1 MRLFNVL
8 IIILI
13 DMIKFFEVLP
23 AALSWLTLILMFL
36 VSWKA
41 PFWAAIFIILF
52 DTYWLLKTLYLSL
65 HLRHSF
71 NKMRENEKMDWL
83 KQLSERESFARSDL
97 SRGSDLGLK
106 AKNWQDIYHLV
117 ILPMYNEPYEVVRG
131 SFESL
136 SRMNYPK
143 DKIIVVLATEERAG
157 EEFQE
162 LAKKIGSEFGNVF
175 YKFLI
180 TVHPANL
187 PNEIPGK
194 GSNESYSAEETR
206 KKIIDPLKID
216 YENILVSVF
225 DVDTQIGGEYFG
237 LLTHKFLTCDKPQR
251 TSFQPI
257 PLFTNNIYEAPALA
271 RVVSFSATFWHMM
284 QQSRPERMTTFSS
297 HSMPFKAL
305 VEIGYWQKDVV
316 SEDSRIFW
324 QLFLHYDGDWRVE
337 PMFYSVSMDANVA
350 QNFWKTMI
358 NIYKQQRRWG
368 FGAENVPYMLDGF
381 RKNKNIPF
389 GVKSWWSFNVIEG
402 FHSWA
407 TNAIFIFAL
416 GWLPVLIG
424 GNAFDRTVLAYNLP
438 VITRWI
444 LSLSMIGIASSAVL
458 SIILLPKKPE
468 GLKIR
473 HYAVYLLQWILMPFT
488 LIIFG
493 AIPGLEAQTR
503 LALGGKFRL
512 GFWVTPKGR
521 YTANSQQ
528 MTGK

>member
-1 MRLFNVL
+1 
-8 IIILI
+8 
-13 DMIKFFEVLP
+13 MIKFFEILP
-23 AALSWLTLILMFL
+23 ATLSWLTLVLMFV

-41 PFWAAIFIILF
+41 AFWAAIFIILF

-65 HLRHSF
+65 HLRHAF
-71 NKMRENEKMDWL
+71 NQMRENEKVNWL
-83 KQLSERESFARSDL
+83 NE
-97 SRGSDLGLK
+97 LGLLTNDK
-106 AKNWQDIYHLV
+106 RPTTHNVGNWKDIYHLV
-117 ILPMYNEPYEVVRG
+117 ILPMYNEPYEVVKG

-136 SRMNYPK
+136 AKINYPK
-143 DKIIVVLATEERAG
+143 EKMIVVLATEERAG
-157 EEFQE
+157 EKFQE
-162 LAKKIGSEFGNVF
+162 VARKIESEFGSKF
-175 YKFLI
+175 YKFLV
-180 TVHPANL
+180 TTHPMDL
-187 PNEIPGK
+187 PDEIPGK

-206 KKIIDPLKID
+206 KNIIDPLNIK

-225 DVDTQIGGEYFG
+225 DVDTQIGGEYFA
-237 LLTHKFLTCDKPQR
+237 LLTYKYLTCKKPQR

-284 QQSRPERMTTFSS
+284 QQARPERMTTFSS

-337 PMFYSVSMDANVA
+337 PMFYPVSMDANVA
-350 QNFWKTMI
+350 QNFWKTAI

-368 FGAENVPYMLDGF
+368 YGAENVPYMLDGF
-381 RKNKNIPF
+381 RKNKNIDF
-389 GVKSWWSFNVIEG
+389 KTKFYWSFNVIEG

-424 GNAFDRTVLAYNLP
+424 GVDFDKTVLAYNLP
-438 VITRWI
+438 SITRWI
-444 LSLSMIGIASSAVL
+444 LSLSMVGIASSAVL
-458 SIILLPKKPE
+458 GIILLPKKAE
-468 GLKIR
+468 KFKIW
-473 HYAVYLLQWILMPFT
+473 HYMIYFFQWILMPLT

-503 LALGGKFRL
+503 LALGGRFKL

-521 YTANSQQ
+521 YVAN
-528 MTGK
+528 KV

>member
-1 MRLFNVL
+1 
-8 IIILI
+8 
-13 DMIKFFEVLP
+13 MIKFFEVLP
-23 AALSWLTLILMFL
+23 ATLSWLTLALMFL
-36 VSWKA
+36 ASWKA
-41 PFWAAIFIILF
+41 AFWAAIFIILF
-52 DTYWLLKTLYLSL
+52 DIYWLLKTLYLSL
-65 HLRHSF
+65 HLRHTF
-71 NKMRENEKMDWL
+71 NKMRENEKINWL
-83 KQLSERESFARSDL
+83 KQLNELNPSTRASTEL
-97 SRGSDLGLK
+97 SRMSSGLR
-106 AKNWQDIYHLV
+106 WQDIYHLV
-117 ILPMYNEPYEVVRG
+117 ILPMYNEPYEIVRD

-136 SRMNYPK
+136 IKINYPK
-143 DKIIVVLATEERAG
+143 EKMIVVLAAEERAG
-157 EEFQE
+157 DKFQE
-162 LAKKIGSEFGNVF
+162 VARKIEAEFSNKF
-175 YKFLI
+175 YKFLL
-180 TVHPANL
+180 TTHPMDL
-187 PNEIPGK
+187 PGEIPGK
-194 GSNESYSAEETR
+194 GSNENYAAREV
-206 KKIIDPLKID
+206 KKIIIDPLNIN

-225 DVDTQIGGEYFG
+225 DVDTRISGEYFA
-237 LLTHKFLTCDKPQR
+237 LLTHKFLTCEKPQR

-257 PLFTNNIYEAPALA
+257 PLFINNIYEAPALA

-284 QQSRPERMTTFSS
+284 QQARPERMTTFSS

-337 PMFYSVSMDANVA
+337 PMFYPVSMDANVA
-350 QNFWKTMI
+350 QNFWQTAV

-389 GVKSWWSFNVIEG
+389 KTKFYWAFNVIEG

-424 GNAFDRTVLAYNLP
+424 GDAFDRTILAYNLP

-444 LSLSMIGIASSAVL
+444 LSLSMIGIASSAILGV
-458 SIILLPKKPE
+458 ILLPKKPE
-468 GLKIR
+468 GLKIWQ
-473 HYAVYLLQWILMPFT
+473 YILYFFQWILMPFT

-503 LALGGKFRL
+503 LALGGRFRL

-521 YTANSQQ
+521 YKNTESRI
-528 MTGK
+528 

>member
-1 MRLFNVL
+1 
-8 IIILI
+8 
-13 DMIKFFEVLP
+13 MIRFFEILP
-23 AALSWLTLILMFL
+23 ATLSWLTIFLMFL

-41 PFWAAIFIILF
+41 AFWAAIFIILF

-65 HLRHSF
+65 HLRYAF
-71 NKMRENEKMDWL
+71 NKMRNNEK
-83 KQLSERESFARSDL
+83 
-97 SRGSDLGLK
+97 
-106 AKNWQDIYHLV
+106 KNWLQELGGIKNSFIPWGDIYHLV
-117 ILPMYNEPYEVVRG
+117 ILPMYNEPYEVVRE

-136 SRMNYPK
+136 GKINYPK
-143 DKIIVVLATEERAG
+143 EKMIVVLATEERAG
-157 EEFQE
+157 SQFQAS
-162 LAKKIGSEFGNVF
+162 AKKIEAEFGNKF
-175 YKFLI
+175 YKFLV
-180 TVHPANL
+180 TTHPKDL
-187 PNEIPGK
+187 PDEIPGK
-194 GSNESYSAEETR
+194 GSNESYSAEEVK
-206 KKIIDPLKID
+206 KKIIDPLGIK

-225 DVDTQIGGEYFG
+225 DVDTQIGAEYFG
-237 LLTHKFLTCDKPQR
+237 LLTYKFLTCEKPQR

-257 PLFTNNIYEAPALA
+257 PLFTNNIFEAPALA

-284 QQSRPERMTTFSS
+284 QQARPERLTTFSS

-305 VEIGYWQKDVV
+305 VEIGYWHKDVV

-337 PMFYSVSMDANVA
+337 PMFYPVSMDANVA
-350 QNFWKTMI
+350 PGFWKTMI

-368 FGAENVPYMLDGF
+368 WGVENVPYLLDGF

-389 GVKSWWSFNVIEG
+389 KTKFYWGFNILEG

-407 TNAIFIFAL
+407 TNAIMIFAL

-424 GNAFDRTVLAYNLP
+424 GANFGNTVLAYNLP
-438 VITRWI
+438 EITRWI
-444 LSLSMIGIASSAVL
+444 LTLAMVGIASSAIL
-458 SIILLPKKPE
+458 SIILLPPKPK
-468 GLKIR
+468 GFR
-473 HYAVYLLQWILMPFT
+473 FWHYALYLLQWVLMPIT

-521 YTANSQQ
+521 YIE
-528 MTGK
+528 

>member
-1 MRLFNVL
+1 
-8 IIILI
+8 
-13 DMIKFFEVLP
+13 MIKFFEVLP
-23 AALSWLTLILMFL
+23 ATLSWLTLLLMFL
-36 VSWKA
+36 ASWKA
-41 PFWAAIFIILF
+41 AFWAAIFIILF

-65 HLRHSF
+65 HLRHAF
-71 NKMRENEKMDWL
+71 NKMRENEKIDWL
-83 KQLSERESFARSDL
+83 
-97 SRGSDLGLK
+97 
-106 AKNWQDIYHLV
+106 AKLEGYKWRDIYHLV
-117 ILPMYNEPYEVVRG
+117 ILPMYNEPYEVVRD

-136 SRMNYPK
+136 AKINYPK
-143 DKIIVVLATEERAG
+143 EKMIVVLATEERAG
-157 EEFQE
+157 EKSREI
-162 LAKKIGSEFGNVF
+162 AKKIEAEFGNKF
-175 YKFLI
+175 YKFLA
-180 TVHPANL
+180 TTHPMNL
-187 PNEIPGK
+187 PGEIPGK
-194 GSNESYSAEETR
+194 GSNESYAAEQV
-206 KKIIDPLKID
+206 KKLVIDPLKINPRTQPLGEGVN

-225 DVDTQIGGEYFG
+225 DVDTQIGKEYFA
-237 LLTHKFLTCDKPQR
+237 LLTHKFLTCEKPQR

-257 PLFTNNIYEAPALA
+257 PLFINNIYEAPALA

-284 QQSRPERMTTFSS
+284 QQARPERMTTFSS

-337 PMFYSVSMDANVA
+337 PMFYPVSMDANVA
-350 QNFWKTMI
+350 QNFWKTAV

-368 FGAENVPYMLDGF
+368 FGVENVPYMMDGF

-389 GVKSWWSFNVIEG
+389 KTKFYWAFNVIEG

-424 GNAFDRTVLAYNLP
+424 GADFDKTILAYNLP

-444 LSLSMIGIASSAVL
+444 LSISMIGVASSAVL
-458 SIILLPKKPE
+458 SIMLLPKKP
-468 GLKIR
+468 GGFKMS
-473 HYAVYLLQWILMPFT
+473 HYAIYFLQWILMPFT

-503 LALGGKFRL
+503 LALGGKFKL
-512 GFWVTPKGR
+512 GFWVTPKDRFKNG
-521 YTANSQQ
+521 N
-528 MTGK
+528 

>member
-1 MRLFNVL
+1 
-8 IIILI
+8 
-13 DMIKFFEVLP
+13 MIKFFEVLP
-23 AALSWLTLILMFL
+23 ATLSWLTLLLMFL
-36 VSWKA
+36 ASWKA
-41 PFWAAIFIILF
+41 AFWAAIFIILF

-65 HLRHSF
+65 HLRHAF
-71 NKMRENEKMDWL
+71 NKMRENEKIDWL
-83 KQLSERESFARSDL
+83 
-97 SRGSDLGLK
+97 
-106 AKNWQDIYHLV
+106 AKLEGYKWRDIYHLV
-117 ILPMYNEPYEVVRG
+117 ILPMYNEPYEVVRD

-136 SRMNYPK
+136 AKINYPK
-143 DKIIVVLATEERAG
+143 EKMIVVLATEERAG
-157 EEFQE
+157 EKSREI
-162 LAKKIGSEFGNVF
+162 AKKIEAEFGNKF
-175 YKFLI
+175 YKFLA
-180 TVHPANL
+180 TTHPMNL
-187 PNEIPGK
+187 PGEIPGK
-194 GSNESYSAEETR
+194 GSNESYAAEQV
-206 KKIIDPLKID
+206 KKLVIDPLKINPRTQPLGEGVN

-225 DVDTQIGGEYFG
+225 DVDTQIGKEYFA
-237 LLTHKFLTCDKPQR
+237 LLTHKFLTCEKPQR

-257 PLFTNNIYEAPALA
+257 PLFINNIYEAPALA

-284 QQSRPERMTTFSS
+284 QQARPERMTTFSS

-337 PMFYSVSMDANVA
+337 PMFYPVSMDANVA
-350 QNFWKTMI
+350 HGFWKTAV

-368 FGAENVPYMLDGF
+368 FGAENVPYMMDGF

-389 GVKSWWSFNVIEG
+389 KTKFYWAFNVIEG

-424 GNAFDRTVLAYNLP
+424 GADFDKTILAYNLP

-444 LSLSMIGIASSAVL
+444 LSISMIGVASSAVL
-458 SIILLPKKPE
+458 SIMLLPKKP
-468 GLKIR
+468 GGFKMS
-473 HYAVYLLQWILMPFT
+473 HYAIYFLQWILMPFT

-503 LALGGKFRL
+503 LALGGKFKL
-512 GFWVTPKGR
+512 GFWVTPKDRFKNG
-521 YTANSQQ
+521 N
-528 MTGK
+528 